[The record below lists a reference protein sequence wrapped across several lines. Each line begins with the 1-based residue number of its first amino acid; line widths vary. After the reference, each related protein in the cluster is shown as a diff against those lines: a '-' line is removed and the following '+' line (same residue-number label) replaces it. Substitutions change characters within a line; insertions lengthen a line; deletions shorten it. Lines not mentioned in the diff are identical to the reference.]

1 VIYDESTVNEIVC
14 NYSLPNL
21 HPDLQPYL
29 LEDELH
35 HPLVSLE
42 GGVYPRLYQ
51 RINKLYAYKKEQSIK
66 CLPPNAWQAYLPHL
80 SVHERFMYFIKEE
93 LESRD
98 FSKETPEYFQLIGQ
112 IWTDPEL
119 FGQPSFFLELRLGIF
134 DHRPLSEHAHHI
146 MTPTE
151 QAKLSELP
159 NEFIVFRGHA
169 ERLLYGMS
177 WTVNCD
183 IALQYA
189 IGNPLKSLISIG
201 TVKKSEVIAF
211 IDRWDE
217 DEIIV
222 PSSVVNNIKTF
233 RHAVIT
239 DSNQRLNIF
248 DTH

>member
-1 VIYDESTVNEIVC
+1 
-14 NYSLPNL
+14 
-21 HPDLQPYL
+21 
-29 LEDELH
+29 
-35 HPLVSLE
+35 VSLE

-51 RINKLYAYKKEQSIK
+51 RIDKLYAYKKEQSIK
-66 CLPPNAWQAYLPHL
+66 PLPSNAWQAYLPHL
-80 SVHERFMYFIKEE
+80 PAHERLMEFEKVEY
-93 LESRD
+93 ESRD
-98 FSKETPEYFQLIGQ
+98 FSRVTPEYFQLIGQ

-119 FGQPSFFLELRLGIF
+119 LGQPSCFLELRLGIF
-134 DHRPLSEHAHHI
+134 DRHPLSEHAHHM

-151 QAKLSELP
+151 QDKLAELP

-169 ERLLYGMS
+169 ERLLHGMS
-177 WTVNCD
+177 WTINCD

-201 TVKKSEVIAF
+201 TVKKTDVIAF

-222 PSSVVNNIKTF
+222 PSSAVNNIKTF

-239 DSNQRLNIF
+239 ESNQRLNIF